1 MKIKNLVLTCATT
14 LMISGSTIASAS
26 AMSNDNNFNG
36 GGDTIASGK
45 AYDSD
50 ISTKNEPSSG
60 SRNIKVPNKSNP
72 SNNFGI
78 KMAIPVAGGTFS
90 YGVQG
95 IIRYSQFAKLNC
107 KGRHKVRAMMNDE
120 SVTSPI
126 VGSHKTAY
134 EETPSH
140 WSYST
145 NNSYYELY

>member
-1 MKIKNLVLTCATT
+1 MKIKKFILTCATT

-26 AMSNDNNFNG
+26 AMSNDSNVNG
-36 GGDTIASGK
+36 SDNTTSGK

-50 ISTKNEPSSG
+50 ISTKNEASSG
-60 SRNIKVPNKSNP
+60 SRIIKVPNKSND
-72 SNNFGI
+72 SNKFSI
-78 KMAIPVAGGTFS
+78 KMAIPVADGTFS
-90 YGVQG
+90 YGVGG
-95 IIRYSQFAKLNC
+95 IINYYQFAKLNC

-134 EETPSH
+134 AETPSH
-140 WSYST
+140 FGGYST